1 MCLGPAEAGQNT
13 GASKTSLAP
22 STEAD
27 AHVATPETMIPET
40 MIPETTIPETTVRV
54 TANGAVEERVGFIH
68 RRGTLLASK
77 TQAAVTATITADG
90 RETQPASLPAFL
102 QKEDQCLHRATVPNR
117 SFDIVCN
124 KRVAWEFRQSGT
136 ADCRSD
142 KSFS

>member
-13 GASKTSLAP
+13 GASKISLAP

-27 AHVATPETMIPET
+27 AQVATPETT
-40 MIPETTIPETTVRV
+40 IPETTIPETTVRV
-54 TANGAVEERVGFIH
+54 TANGAVEERVGFTH

-77 TQAAVTATITADG
+77 TQTAVTATITADG